1 MKTILTGQPQ
11 QDDAIFAGKYL
22 WSSCITYIAITRRVM
37 ALFYQFRVHK
47 STVPMPECRIG
58 LHVCQR

>member
-47 STVPMPECRIG
+47 STVPMPE
-58 LHVCQR
+58 